1 MQGGWQP
8 PPGGGGGGYG
18 PPPGGGWVPP
28 GGTQQG
34 GGAYPPGPQNFAP
47 NPYPQPGGPPGGFA
61 PAPSYGN
68 YEFNEYENS
77 VIDKTAS
84 RVKLWGIVSIVIGA
98 FQILSS
104 CGMFARADL
113 ATNLPVG
120 IVGIVVGVTFLGAG
134 NALKAVVQTQ
144 GNDLMHMM
152 QALEK
157 MSSAF
162 MIQMICLVVA
172 FVLAAIIAVIAMFVL
187 AAVAASQ

>member
-18 PPPGGGWVPP
+18 PPPGGGWAPP

-34 GGAYPPGPQNFAP
+34 GGYPPQPQNFAP
-47 NPYPQPGGPPGGFA
+47 SPYPQGGPPGAGFA
-61 PAPSYGN
+61 PAPSYGS

-77 VIDKTAS
+77 VIDKVAS

-104 CGMFARADL
+104 CGMFANASY

-120 IVGIVVGVTFLGAG
+120 IVGIVVGVTFVGAG

-162 MIQMICLVVA
+162 LIQMICLVVA
-172 FVLAAIIAVIAMFVL
+172 FVLAAIIAVVAVFVL

>member
-34 GGAYPPGPQNFAP
+34 GGGYPPQQPNFAP
-47 NPYPQPGGPPGGFA
+47 NPYQQGGPPGGFA

-77 VIDKTAS
+77 VIDKTAG
-84 RVKLWGIVSIVIGA
+84 RIKLWGIVSIVIGG

-104 CGMFARADL
+104 CGMFANATY

-162 MIQMICLVVA
+162 LIQMICLVVA
-172 FVLAAIIAVIAMFVL
+172 FVLAAIVAVIAVFIL